1 MIFSQ
6 RQRADNIDNWVCVME
21 SNAQFEVEMA
31 KNYLSNQRIP
41 SNILSKRDSAH
52 SLNIGEMSL
61 IFLYVPVE
69 FEKKARR
76 ALAEFQEKLD
86 EEPDEFDEDDLE

>member
-6 RQRADNIDNWVCVME
+6 RDRADNIENWVCVME
-21 SNAQFEVEMA
+21 SNAQFEVQMA

-61 IFLYVPVE
+61 IFLYVPAE
-69 FEKKARR
+69 FEKKARK
-76 ALAEFQEKLD
+76 ALAEFQEQLD
-86 EEPDEFDEDDLE
+86 DEPNEFDEDELE